1 MRARSFNK
9 RVQIWQTSYVSDG
22 FSGTKTFGQIISN
35 SWAKVETA
43 KSNASNMNEIGL
55 DDMAL
60 NLLITVRYR
69 NDLEYNG
76 INQYLVYNG
85 VRYEFSQ
92 APNENNLNRT
102 FVKLIAIRQKQ
113 EEVAGLEPINPDS
126 NMVFLNYKSR
136 VESEDGVFEAEQCTK
151 EFIDKLI

>member
-1 MRARSFNK
+1 MRARSFSK
-9 RVQIWQTSYVSDG
+9 RVQIWGLSNSVYDG
-22 FSGTKTFGQIISN
+22 FAGYTVENELLSN

-43 KSNASNMNEIGL
+43 KSNASNMNDIGL

-102 FVKLIAIRQKQ
+102 FVKLIATRQKQ
-113 EEVAGLEPINPDS
+113 N
-126 NMVFLNYKSR
+126 
-136 VESEDGVFEAEQCTK
+136 
-151 EFIDKLI
+151 